1 MSRIQTIP
9 FYNPLDP
16 THPKSW
22 PDYKLLMPLCAVG
35 NIGQLACDLI
45 ISTLLSRQECR
56 LVGRIYS
63 PALMP
68 VVGPNAFA
76 SHGPP
81 TTSTEVYESKKHK
94 LVIIQQ
100 RTSYFKELKLAYIN
114 ELTQW
119 IKEARFEQLIVLT
132 SSFAQCNPDL
142 SQLGDP
148 SGSPIRSLTNKLFQ
162 QQSDTAKK
170 WNKLGVKPLPDKSQ
184 LRVVKDGL
192 TYLPGSGL
200 TKPLIRACERAF
212 IPAAFLIDFCSEGI
226 NLHDCYQV
234 VDVLDRYLNLSNE
247 LAPAGALAAKSSDL
261 KAALQDIERG
271 LDNGSGT
278 GGGDDADA
286 DGLARRPWVE
296 PYSWTQAP
304 C

>member
-1 MSRIQTIP
+1 MSRKQTIP
-9 FYNPLDP
+9 FYNPIDP
-16 THPKSW
+16 TSPKIW
-22 PDYKLLMPLCAVG
+22 PEHKLLMPLCAVG

-45 ISTLLSRQECR
+45 ISTLLSRQQCQ

-68 VVGPNAFA
+68 VVGPNAFSA
-76 SHGPP
+76 RGPP
-81 TTSTEVYESKKHK
+81 TTSTELYESKQHK
-94 LVIIQQ
+94 LLIIQQ
-100 RTSYFKELKLAYIN
+100 RTSYFKELKNTYIN
-114 ELTQW
+114 ELTHWFKQ
-119 IKEARFEQLIVLT
+119 AQFTQLIVLT

-142 SQLGDP
+142 SQLGDL
-148 SGSPIRSLTNKLFQ
+148 SSLPIRSMTNRLFEQ
-162 QQSDTAKK
+162 QAGAADK
-170 WNKLGVKPLPDKSQ
+170 WRRLNLKPLPDKSE
-184 LRVVKDGL
+184 LEVVRDGL

-200 TKPLIRACERAF
+200 TKPLMRACERSS

-234 VDVLDRYLNLSNE
+234 VDVLDRYLGLSCG
-247 LAPAGALAAKSSDL
+247 LPPAVGLSATASDL

-271 LDNGSGT
+271 IDSA
-278 GGGDDADA
+278 GGDDE
-286 DGLARRPWVE
+286 LARRPWVE